1 MAARHPG
8 QRLGHQL
15 ARLLGRAA
23 RDGAREWLRP
33 RTKSSP
39 TPTPGTVPERP
50 AAGPATA
57 GAYPGDYEGVPPMSY
72 APSDDGDPDPGE
84 IVWTWVPYE
93 EDHSQG
99 KDRPVLVIGHDG
111 AWLLAL
117 MLTSQDHDRDAA
129 QEARWGRHWVDIG
142 SGPWDRQGRP
152 SEARVDRVLRVDP
165 ARVRREGAV
174 LSRERFTEVAAAVR
188 AAH

>member
-1 MAARHPG
+1 MAAPRPG
-8 QRLGHQL
+8 QRLGQRPGQRLGKQL
-15 ARLLGRAA
+15 ARLLGRAVRGRRPTTRGSA
-23 RDGAREWLRP
+23 ATSAGGA
-33 RTKSSP
+33 T
-39 TPTPGTVPERP
+39 
-50 AAGPATA
+50 TA
-57 GAYPGDYEGVPPMSY
+57 EAYPGDFDGVPQLTY

-93 EDHSQG
+93 EDHSRG

-111 AWLLAL
+111 PWLLAL

-165 ARVRREGAV
+165 TRVRREGAV
-174 LSRERFTEVAAAVR
+174 LPRERFTEVAAAVR
-188 AAH
+188 AAR